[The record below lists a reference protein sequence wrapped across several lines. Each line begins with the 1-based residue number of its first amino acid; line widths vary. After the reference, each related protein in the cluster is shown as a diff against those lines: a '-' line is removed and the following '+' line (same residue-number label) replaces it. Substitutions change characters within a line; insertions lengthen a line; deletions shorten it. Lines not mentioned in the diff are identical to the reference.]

1 MRRWILAV
9 GLVGGCATSE
19 GNPDRAE
26 MEATLRAGLFPEPAN
41 YPGNGDLAIYE
52 GTNTASEPCRI
63 YDIAGTQ
70 VHATQQPGAPAV
82 MDIVGNSIVDPTTG
96 QAICTR
102 QGNQLYEQVIVGGA
116 GGDVLFTVIGRWV
129 FEGELNLNGNIL
141 QILAQLDDQLIY
153 TFQGPHIYEHSPWDG
168 DILATATQ
176 PLTNANK
183 TRKLVIASLIAGE
196 CGGLGLYT
204 EEEGEHEP

>member
-1 MRRWILAV
+1 
-9 GLVGGCATSE
+9 
-19 GNPDRAE
+19 

-41 YPGNGDLAIYE
+41 YPGNGDLTIYE

-70 VHATQQPGAPAV
+70 VHATQQPGNPAV

-102 QGNQLYEQVIVGGA
+102 QGNQLYEEVIIGGA
-116 GGDVLFTVIGRWV
+116 GGEVLFTVVGRWV
-129 FEGELNLNGNIL
+129 FDGELDLDGNIL
-141 QILAQLDDQLIY
+141 QILQQLDEQLVY
-153 TFQGPHIYEHSPWDG
+153 TFQGPHVYEHSPWDG
-168 DILATATQ
+168 DILVTATQ
-176 PLTNANK
+176 PLTNASK

-204 EEEGEHEP
+204 FEEDEHEN